1 MRHVSWTEG
10 QGTILGLK
18 LTHWVILGLSF
29 PGLLKFLE
37 NHSMD
42 GQTPQMDKPNAW
54 PFVITKTVMWM
65 RDMNVFQVWKRKR
78 GSQAFETSHTN
89 CGVLIWWSSRY
100 LLTTQAMERE
110 CTQEKPEGGRA
121 WVSRDL
127 SHKLPPN
134 APHFGLV
141 ACPAMSLYGI
151 NSK

>member
-29 PGLLKFLE
+29 PGLLKLLE

-42 GQTPQMDKPNAW
+42 GQTPQIDKPNAW

-78 GSQAFETSHTN
+78 GSQAFETSHAT
-89 CGVLIWWSSRY
+89 CGVLI
-100 LLTTQAMERE
+100 
-110 CTQEKPEGGRA
+110 
-121 WVSRDL
+121 
-127 SHKLPPN
+127 
-134 APHFGLV
+134 
-141 ACPAMSLYGI
+141 
-151 NSK
+151 